1 MIRGFECIGG
11 GLFQNRLYILK
22 YNDNIIY
29 RLNDGIYKKNALT
42 GTIEKI
48 YEEAVNSLT
57 LANNKLYFIK
67 NGEVYMMDLD
77 GNNIENLHLE
87 LGFYND
93 LCTMNDKLYIN
104 NIASERTY
112 NINLKDH
119 SLDTILNRVTL
130 CFTVDEH
137 NDKYFVD
144 DQKAYLIKKPF
155 STIICET
162 NGANQ
167 LFVDNSCVYFTQPDK
182 YFRDYDMEEEVNN
195 YIYKVKI
202 KKNSTPTELCQD
214 NVREMCLY
222 KDWIYY
228 SNKDDGYALYKIKT
242 DGSLKTKLNDEN
254 TLFINIFEDEL
265 YYFHNIPPK
274 DIAEKEDE
282 LVRFLSGEQIEQY
295 TSLNLPEDEAPTAW
309 NDHNDIMNLAVN
321 KYLEYLKKENKF
333 ILKSIKI

>member
-1 MIRGFECIGG
+1 MIRGFEGISG

-22 YNDNIIY
+22 YKDNIIY
-29 RLNDGIYKKNALT
+29 SLNDGVYKKNTLT
-42 GTIEKI
+42 GAIEKI
-48 YEEAVNSLT
+48 YEEAVNSLA

-93 LCTMNDKLYIN
+93 LCTMNNKLYIN
-104 NIASERTY
+104 NIAFERTY
-112 NINLKDH
+112 NINLEDH
-119 SLDTILNRVTL
+119 SLETIFDRVTL
-130 CFTVDEH
+130 CFTVDEL

-144 DQKAYLIKKPF
+144 DRKAYLIKKPF
-155 STIICET
+155 STTICET
-162 NGANQ
+162 NGASQ

-202 KKNSTPTELCQD
+202 KRNSTPIELCQD
-214 NVREMCLY
+214 RVREICLY

-274 DIAEKEDE
+274 DIAEKEEE
-282 LVRFLSGEQIEQY
+282 LARFLNGEQRSQY
-295 TSLNLPEDEAPTAW
+295 SSLNLPADEAIKAW
-309 NDHNDIMNLAVN
+309 SDHNDIMSLAVN

-333 ILKSIKI
+333 ILKNIKI